1 MITIFKSTTSS
12 SEKKKQETNNRT
24 RAQRG
29 WITPRKGEIHPDR
42 LIQVSPFTF
51 PVLFLTQIQPKIGRC
66 ARFIRERRTSII
78 KESQRKRSSFTTS
91 FSLSFSFFQS
101 SQFTR
106 RVSLYAEK
114 RRRSFRQRSKDS
126 RFFLTS
132 TVAASLATVNIS
144 RWFKPAGPP

>member
-91 FSLSFSFFQS
+91 LLLSLSLSPNRHNLHVVFLY
-101 SQFTR
+101 TR
-106 RVSLYAEK
+106 RNDVD
-114 RRRSFRQRSKDS
+114 RFDKDS

>member
-29 WITPRKGEIHPDR
+29 WITPRKEEIHPDR

-91 FSLSFSFFQS
+91 FPLFLSPNRHNLHVVFLY
-101 SQFTR
+101 TR
-106 RVSLYAEK
+106 RNDVD
-114 RRRSFRQRSKDS
+114 RFDKDS

>member
-29 WITPRKGEIHPDR
+29 WITPRKEEIHPDR

-91 FSLSFSFFQS
+91 LLLSLSLSPNRHNLHVVFFY
-101 SQFTR
+101 TR
-106 RVSLYAEK
+106 KNDVDR
-114 RRRSFRQRSKDS
+114 FDKDS

>member
-29 WITPRKGEIHPDR
+29 WITPRKGEIHLDR

-91 FSLSFSFFQS
+91 LLLSLSLSPNRHNLHVVFLY
-101 SQFTR
+101 TR
-106 RVSLYAEK
+106 RNDVD
-114 RRRSFRQRSKDS
+114 RFDDS
-126 RFFLTS
+126 RFFSTS

>member
-29 WITPRKGEIHPDR
+29 WITPRKEEIHPDR

-91 FSLSFSFFQS
+91 LLLSLSLSPNRHNLHVVFLY
-101 SQFTR
+101 TR
-106 RVSLYAEK
+106 RNDVD
-114 RRRSFRQRSKDS
+114 RFDKDS

-144 RWFKPAGPP
+144 RWFKTAGPP